1 MLGRDLYCLLMDKIA
16 AISKAAKALLGEGMA
31 TLCFVGSI
39 VLHIDPKILRAM
51 CKLAL
56 VAVRAAA
63 AIHVVFA
70 EGALG
75 LRGGG
80 AVGGDHGG
88 EGQAVMAILH
98 FFSFGGG
105 FGFDIERGRLV
116 GMQGGKRFVHG
127 KVYNTINDYSPINV
141 CKYISHYPLR

>member
-1 MLGRDLYCLLMDKIA
+1 MDKIT
-16 AISKAAKALLGEGMA
+16 AISEAAKAFFGERMAALG
-31 TLCFVGSI
+31 FVGPI
-39 VLHIDPKILRAM
+39 VLHINPEILRAM

-56 VAVRAAA
+56 VTVWAAA

-88 EGQAVMAILH
+88 EGQAIMATLH
-98 FFSFGGG
+98 FFSFSRG
-105 FGFDIERGRLV
+105 FGFDIEGRRLMGV
-116 GMQGGKRFVHG
+116 QGEKRSVHG
-127 KVYNTINDYSPINV
+127 KVYNAINDYSPINDLQV
-141 CKYISHYPLR
+141 HIPLSP